1 MQYPNQRKIIIRKH
15 EEYNDLTE
23 PSCTINIPTIK
34 YAMSI
39 LTPTGFLAWILLL
52 INKNGYE
59 LDYSPAYIEKYAPI
73 CKCTARKALKEL
85 AEKQYLVPANELQ
98 TIFYFYDYPS
108 GMLHPTGKIS
118 STGEK
123 NIYSLLSKHCIKF
136 YFDYPYFKDLYSDK
150 HNLLRY
156 DFILIN
162 DENKPYRII
171 EMDSPY
177 HTTDLNIQHNDITKS
192 EYAKTHNIPLVR
204 IPYKE
209 RDNITLEMLMGDKYL
224 IA

>member
-1 MQYPNQRKIIIRKH
+1 MWYPNQRKIIIRKH
-15 EEYNDLTE
+15 EEYNDLTK
-23 PSCTINIPTIK
+23 PSCIIDIPTIQ

-39 LTPTGFLAWILLL
+39 LTPTGFLVWTLLV

-59 LDYSPAYIEKYAPI
+59 LDYSPAYIEKYAHI
-73 CKCTARKALKEL
+73 CKDTARKALKEL
-85 AEKQYLVPANELQ
+85 IEKKYLIPANEFQ

-108 GMLHPTGKIS
+108 GILQPTGKIS
-118 STGEK
+118 SIGEK
-123 NIYSLLSKHCIKF
+123 NIYLLLSKHCIKF

-162 DENKPYRII
+162 DENKPYRVI

-177 HTTDLNIQHNDITKS
+177 HTTNLDIQHNDVIKNK
-192 EYAKTHNIPLVR
+192 YAQAHNIPLVR

-209 RDNITLEMLMGDKYL
+209 RDNITLEMLMSDKYL